1 MHRTL
6 LSKVKMASGGGGG
19 DEPEEDQ
26 TSRDLLAHSLAL
38 LWKQLVITMDRSIY
52 DYKQRYD
59 KLHSKFEQKVKE
71 KIDEAKERFETERLT
86 L

>member
-6 LSKVKMASGGGGG
+6 LSKVKMAESEKV
-19 DEPEEDQ
+19 D
-26 TSRDLLAHSLAL
+26 RDLLAHSLAL
-38 LWKQLVITMDRSIY
+38 LWKQLVITVDRSLY

-59 KLHSKFEQKVKE
+59 KLHDKFDQLVKE